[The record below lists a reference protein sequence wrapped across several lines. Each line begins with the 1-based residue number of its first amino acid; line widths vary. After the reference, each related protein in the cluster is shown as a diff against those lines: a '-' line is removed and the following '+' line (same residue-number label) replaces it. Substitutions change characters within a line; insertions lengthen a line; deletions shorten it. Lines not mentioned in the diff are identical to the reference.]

1 MRHLIR
7 VTLAVVGIVALAI
20 AVLIG
25 VQTDQHAKSVA
36 AAARIAH
43 ARALAQR
50 EQAISKNVDDFR
62 RFRLGAVAGAQLTP
76 NQDDYAAR
84 TVANGPLLLFF
95 PATGARP
102 GEYRLFLDTAEDAGY
117 HVLGLDYWNLGRTLS
132 GTCTTNP
139 RCYTELQWN
148 RFNGSDSSSYSRVSP
163 AGSITARF
171 RDAITHLEQVDP
183 AGGWNQFLSASG
195 TIEWSHI
202 VVAGHSQGG
211 GMAAFIAHF
220 RSVAGAIMVSSP
232 VESDGTFHAS
242 WMDHPS
248 ATPVARQYAIDSQQD
263 GFGPKI
269 WGSWRVLGFSGA
281 QGPWRTELQ
290 PPAVGQNPH
299 AIITTYPF
307 PPHSDAHS
315 LIIEDL
321 TPLTTAGAPRMLP
334 LWHWLLTR
342 FPLPHVHGARPT
354 SPSPTPSAPVSAAS
368 GPATPSHT
376 PSH

>member
-1 MRHLIR
+1 MRHVLR
-7 VTLAVVGIVALAI
+7 VTA
-20 AVLIG
+20 AVLALVAVAIGVLVG

-43 ARALAQR
+43 ARALTQR
-50 EQAISKNVDDFR
+50 EQAISKNVADFR
-62 RFRLGAVAGAQLTP
+62 RFRLGAVDGAQLTP
-76 NQDDYAAR
+76 NQDDYAGR

-102 GEYRLFLDTAEDAGY
+102 GEYRLFLDSAEDVGY

-132 GTCTTNP
+132 GTCNTNP

-148 RFNGSDSSSYSRVSP
+148 RFDGSHPSPYSRVTP

-183 AGGWNQFLSASG
+183 AGGWNRFLTSTG
-195 TIEWSHI
+195 TIEWSNI

-211 GMAAFIAHF
+211 GMAAFIAHI
-220 RSVAGAIMVSSP
+220 RSVAGALMISSP

-248 ATPVARQYAIDSQQD
+248 ATPVSRQYAIDSQQD

-269 WGSWRVLGFSGA
+269 WGSWQILGLAPA
-281 QGPWRTELQ
+281 QGPWRTELA
-290 PPAVGQNPH
+290 PPAAGQNPH

-321 TPLTTAGAPRMLP
+321 TPLTSSGVPKMLP
-334 LWHWLLTR
+334 LWHWMLTR
-342 FPLPHVHGARPT
+342 FPLPAVHATTPSTAAPT
-354 SPSPTPSAPVSAAS
+354 APAASPTEAA
-368 GPATPSHT
+368 ATPSR
-376 PSH
+376 